1 MPEVTASSSISMPQS
16 EAAPSS
22 PSAASTTPLPEPISS
37 TLASRTL
44 AAFACST
51 WIRAAVYSLGRKAA
65 SASSDEVSDTSLGF
79 DTSITPK
86 THFPG
91 TVPTNALRKKRQPL
105 LCRHRPLDQRRRNRI
120 VGKLRQY
127 LAVAARCQ
135 SVVFL
140 DQGFVGEPRQLA
152 QPLGR

>member
-1 MPEVTASSSISMPQS
+1 MPQS

-37 TLASRTL
+37 TLAPRTL
-44 AAFACST
+44 AALACST

-91 TVPTNALRKKRQPL
+91 TVPTNALRTNGNL
-105 LCRHRPLDQRRRNRI
+105 S
-120 VGKLRQY
+120 Y
-127 LAVAARCQ
+127 AVT
-135 SVVFL
+135 
-140 DQGFVGEPRQLA
+140 
-152 QPLGR
+152 GRLTNVDATGSSGNSASISR